1 MSLIS
6 QVQNLAVRI
15 GSEFKTLRASL
26 GANAD
31 LTTSHKSTLVGAI
44 NEVKAVADAGG
55 GGGSGGASINDT
67 TPSTSTTYSSS
78 KINTELATTVKLTG
92 AQTIA
97 GTKTFSSAPAVPD
110 SSWTIAKTAGL
121 QAALDSKTDLTSAV
135 NAAKTAILGAGVPA
149 ALDTLDEL
157 AAALGD
163 DANFAATVTS
173 NLATKANAADVG
185 DTTTNFVTT
194 FEAALL

>member
-6 QVQNLAVRI
+6 QVQNLATRI
-15 GSEFKTLRASL
+15 GTEFKAVRALL

-55 GGGSGGASINDT
+55 GGGGGASINDT

-110 SSWTIAKTAGL
+110 ASWTIAKTSGL
-121 QAALDSKTDLTSAV
+121 QAALDGKTDLTSAV
-135 NAAKTAILGAGVPA
+135 DAAKTAILGAGVPA

-194 FEAALL
+194 FEAALV